1 MICLGTE
8 LRVMKFFYRL
18 FLLSVGVLFLF
29 KVVPSFA
36 DVIDALNQTP
46 NMENSEESNS
56 ESTTIE
62 IAPIPST
69 TEEAPEKNDD
79 SGNNSNTPQLNEEKN
94 EAEVLEEDES
104 KKEAVALANQYII
117 TRIPKSVPIDPR
129 SKKYIFSSGIV
140 GGSTYILLCI
150 DGFPTLTSRVNSNSE
165 NGILVDG
172 NGTKNLRISGSSWDI
187 QNAISNDRGIQF
199 TSMASLL
206 TNETAIFRFIAL
218 DKPSISS
225 KLCENASPENIK
237 ILNFRALGINL
248 EIKKGVVILKR

>member
-36 DVIDALNQTP
+36 DVIDALNQTQ

-56 ESTTIE
+56 ESTSIE
-62 IAPIPST
+62 VAPNPST
-69 TEEAPEKNDD
+69 TEEPPAKDDD
-79 SGNNSNTPQLNEEKN
+79 SGSNSDTHQLNEEKN
-94 EAEVLEEDES
+94 EDEVLEEDES

-129 SKKYIFSSGIV
+129 SKNYIFSSGIV

-165 NGILVDG
+165 NGILVYG
-172 NGTKNLRISGSSWDI
+172 NGTKNFRISGSSWDVQSI
-187 QNAISNDRGIQF
+187 ISNSSGIRF
-199 TSMASLL
+199 TS
-206 TNETAIFRFIAL
+206 TANLMTDESATLRFIAL

-225 KLCENASPENIK
+225 KLCDSASPENIK

-248 EIKKGVVILKR
+248 DIKKGEVILKR